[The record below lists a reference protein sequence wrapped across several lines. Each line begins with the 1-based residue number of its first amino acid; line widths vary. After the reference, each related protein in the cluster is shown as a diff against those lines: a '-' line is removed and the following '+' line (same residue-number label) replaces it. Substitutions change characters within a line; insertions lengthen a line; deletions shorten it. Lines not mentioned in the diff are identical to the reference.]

1 MTSARPSCTSRYCHR
16 DPHPDPNPNHP
27 GSTNHP
33 GSDPGR
39 NVAFHRRVNANARA
53 APRLTGSARRVR
65 APQVSATERCALKIS
80 MGSIGTM
87 EDLQELVAE
96 VCEEAG
102 YRQLEDLVMAYKRP
116 DGEFATVTRSVTIEM
131 LRESPALRLAP
142 KAAKAAGASKSKSS
156 SKGGKS
162 KR

>member
-1 MTSARPSCTSRYCHR
+1 
-16 DPHPDPNPNHP
+16 
-27 GSTNHP
+27 
-33 GSDPGR
+33 
-39 NVAFHRRVNANARA
+39 
-53 APRLTGSARRVR
+53 
-65 APQVSATERCALKIS
+65 